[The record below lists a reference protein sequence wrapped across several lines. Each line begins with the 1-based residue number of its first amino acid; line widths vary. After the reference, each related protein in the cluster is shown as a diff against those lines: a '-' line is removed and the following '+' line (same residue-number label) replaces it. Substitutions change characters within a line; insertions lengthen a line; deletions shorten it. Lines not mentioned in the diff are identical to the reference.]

1 MDAFISYVSL
11 SIAITFF
18 CFLSGS
24 LLKTVIAFTV
34 MYLLL
39 PALSVMVFGVMNLID
54 ILDFWIDSHIYKE
67 DLSNNESLHEK
78 EETNYVSIVQNNI
91 DFTLKYMESA
101 MSCIAD
107 QYMIEKVSSI
117 RKIIERFAEETDKD
131 KNSFTQDR
139 AETINTCLLYLTD
152 ILQKY
157 IDTESSEEDKAITI
171 RNEMAAIESVF
182 ETILESIKGPQEQG
196 EYTLCMQQSPEEIMA
211 NHHDSLVL
219 QQDIKSMPEINRRD
233 DTEALLA
240 KPVLPEEAIDL
251 FEYLSTSMDKVK
263 NKQMEEN
270 LKTLSGLLEKI
281 IDKQKAGVGTAAGS
295 IYFSETK
302 NLINAYLEI
311 EDIPSQTTQ
320 ESAQKIRDT
329 MPDIIYM
336 YEGIL
341 DSMWKGDTLD
351 AEITA
356 QVLIEKGQMDGYLP
370 GQMAKVNVPCQKGI
384 SLCSSRQMER

>member
-1 MDAFISYVSL
+1 MEPFAILYILSGFVTTLYCFISGDLFEAVTAFI
-11 SIAITFF
+11 ITFTPIIGF
-18 CFLSGS
+18 WVIS
-24 LLKTVIAFTV
+24 LIIGF
-34 MYLLL
+34 
-39 PALSVMVFGVMNLID
+39 IQ
-54 ILDFWIDSHIYKE
+54 ILAAWINEKKF
-67 DLSNNESLHEK
+67 SNDESLYKK
-78 EETNYVSIVQNNI
+78 EESNYMSIVQNNI

-107 QYMIEKVSSI
+107 EYMIEKVSSI
-117 RKIIERFAEETDKD
+117 RKIIERFAEETD

-182 ETILESIKGPQEQG
+182 STILKNIKVPQEQR
-196 EYTLCMQQSPEEIMA
+196 EHASHMQSSPGEIMA
-211 NHHDSLVL
+211 NYRDCLVL
-219 QQDIKSMPEINRRD
+219 QQDLESTPEINRLD

-251 FEYLSTSMDKVK
+251 FEYLSASMDKVK
-263 NKQMEEN
+263 NRQMEEY

-281 IDKQKAGVGTAAGS
+281 IEKQKAGIRTAAGS

-302 NLINAYLEI
+302 KLISSYLKI
-311 EDIPSQTTQ
+311 EGIPGQTTQ
-320 ESAQKIRDT
+320 GSAKKIRDT
-329 MPDIIYM
+329 MPDIILL

-341 DSMWKGDTLD
+341 NAMWEDDTTD
-351 AEITA
+351 AELTA

-370 GQMAKVNVPCQKGI
+370 GQMAKVNV
-384 SLCSSRQMER
+384 L